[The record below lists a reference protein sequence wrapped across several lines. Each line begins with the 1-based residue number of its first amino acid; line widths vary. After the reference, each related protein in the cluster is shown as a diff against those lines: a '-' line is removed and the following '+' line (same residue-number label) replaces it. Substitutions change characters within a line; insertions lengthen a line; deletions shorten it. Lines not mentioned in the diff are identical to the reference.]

1 MSAPREPGGDSGPRP
16 RSVGKGLLRLAL
28 VALAALV
35 LGLIF
40 AAYQHPAL
48 LLDFGSLL
56 LMCG

>member
-1 MSAPREPGGDSGPRP
+1 MHAW
-16 RSVGKGLLRLAL
+16 LRIVLI
-28 VALAALV
+28 ALAALV
-35 LGLIF
+35 LGVIF